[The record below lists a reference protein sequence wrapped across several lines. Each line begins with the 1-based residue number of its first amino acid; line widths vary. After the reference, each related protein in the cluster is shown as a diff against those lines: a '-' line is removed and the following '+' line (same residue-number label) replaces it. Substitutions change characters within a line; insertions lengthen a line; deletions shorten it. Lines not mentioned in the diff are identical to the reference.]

1 MKEQTKKLWSMDKT
15 LKESARAVIWMC
27 SLNVFEKTSKIHRE
41 IFVLDSLFSEISG
54 IETSSFIEKW
64 LQTPTTVFSCVFW
77 EVFQNTYF
85 AKYLQNVCFWVC

>member
-27 SLNVFEKTSKIHRE
+27 SLNVFEKISKIHRE

-64 LQTPTTVFSCVFW
+64 LQQQCFPVYFEKFFRTPILQSICKT
-77 EVFQNTYF
+77 F
-85 AKYLQNVCFWVC
+85 AFESVKY